1 MPLSKKIG
9 AAPSR
14 EPAPSPLLGP
24 ATLQTLG
31 EKQQRPCHASP
42 DGTDGS
48 KLPPHQVGE
57 GGCGDRAYIAGCS
70 RTALELP
77 IMITLR
83 SARLEEDRHHALL
96 DRALDDA
103 RATRKEPE
111 HAVILAEHVGA
122 EAREP
127 ALGPRANHLVEEHGP
142 ESQPLVAVLEHEG
155 DLARQLLV
163 RRLIAPDP

>member
-1 MPLSKKIG
+1 
-9 AAPSR
+9 
-14 EPAPSPLLGP
+14 
-24 ATLQTLG
+24 
-31 EKQQRPCHASP
+31 
-42 DGTDGS
+42 
-48 KLPPHQVGE
+48 
-57 GGCGDRAYIAGCS
+57 

-142 ESQPLVAVLEHEG
+142 ESQPLVAVLEHDVPLDAGGVIHGRCPSHAVPLEIVKHTPLG
-155 DLARQLLV
+155 SKYDATRHPHASFGV
-163 RRLIAPDP
+163 H